1 MDTFEFLGKLSLPFI
16 KFQNPLSVE
25 KSHGAFGFYRFV
37 SILNAAQFGS
47 ESTIKSLLAEA
58 DSSRID
64 ASHDCHFRYCVQ
76 TEANSAEDCHLL
88 LESCHVNGARR
99 ECVKLNFVD
108 CLQVDHPC
116 RPFPEGYVPEK
127 NEENLIKKKSKPK
140 GKPAISEEIA
150 SDFDEPIEEPTV
162 EKKILTK
169 VKNSPKIQE
178 PVEDEPSARKSIR
191 PKRAA
196 AKKPPIDHSSDSS
209 IDQPPK
215 KKRKSKKR

>member
-1 MDTFEFLGKLSLPFI
+1 
-16 KFQNPLSVE
+16 
-25 KSHGAFGFYRFV
+25 
-37 SILNAAQFGS
+37 
-47 ESTIKSLLAEA
+47 
-58 DSSRID
+58 
-64 ASHDCHFRYCVQ
+64 
-76 TEANSAEDCHLL
+76 
-88 LESCHVNGARR
+88 
-99 ECVKLNFVD
+99 VKLNFVD
-108 CLQVDHPC
+108 CPQVDHPC

-178 PVEDEPSARKSIR
+178 PVEDEPSARKSSR

-196 AKKPPIDHSSDSS
+196 TKKPPADYSSDLSVE
-209 IDQPPK
+209 QPSK
-215 KKRKSKKR
+215 KRRKSKKR